1 MDSSLPT
8 DALPKRRGN
17 NNLSRAQEFLKPIIY
32 GGNDG
37 IVTTFAI
44 VAGFAG
50 AQAEGTAQ
58 LGVLAVLVFGLANL
72 FADALSMGLGEF
84 LSGRSQ
90 ADLYRNQRARALAA
104 ITQDPAASTRAVA
117 DILQDRGLPPDTAEQ
132 AAKLVLQSPE
142 LAADL
147 AMTYTYDMAHPSS
160 TAPAAD
166 GLITFVSFVALGS
179 VPLLPYILLDPTAL
193 TFQLS
198 VAATGTALL
207 LLGLIRWH
215 ATQDSMLRSVAETL
229 SVGGLCAVVAYLVGA
244 LVAAI

>member
-1 MDSSLPT
+1 MDNPLPL
-8 DALPKRRGN
+8 DFGPKRRGN
-17 NNLSRAQEFLKPIIY
+17 NNLSRAQEFLKPIVY

-72 FADALSMGLGEF
+72 LADALSMGLGEF

-90 ADLYRNQRARALAA
+90 ADLYRNQRAHALDEIARAPDTSA
-104 ITQDPAASTRAVA
+104 QSVA
-117 DILQDRGLPPDTAEQ
+117 DILQQRGLPPETAEQ
-132 AAKLVLQSPE
+132 VAKLVLQSPD

-147 AMTYTYDMAHPSS
+147 EMTYKYDMALPTS
-160 TAPAAD
+160 TRPAAD
-166 GLITFVSFVALGS
+166 GMITFLSFVALGS
-179 VPLLPYILLDPTAL
+179 VPLLPYFLMEPTGL

-198 VAATGTALL
+198 IAGTAAALL

-215 ATQDSMLRSVAETL
+215 ATQDSMLRAVAETL
-229 SVGGLCAVVAYLVGA
+229 SVGGGCAFVAYLVGA
-244 LVAAI
+244 LVSGI